1 MEITEVLRHGI
12 VTEKTV
18 RLQEKN
24 NQYTFKVALQ
34 ANKIDIRRAVE
45 TMFNVRVVAVNVMRM
60 PGKARMIR
68 RKGSAP
74 RPVEAREWK
83 KAIVTLAPGD
93 SIDTLKA

>member
-1 MEITEVLRHGI
+1 MEITEILRHGI

-45 TMFNVRVVAVNVMRM
+45 TMFNVRVVSVNVMRM

-68 RKGSAP
+68 RRGSAP